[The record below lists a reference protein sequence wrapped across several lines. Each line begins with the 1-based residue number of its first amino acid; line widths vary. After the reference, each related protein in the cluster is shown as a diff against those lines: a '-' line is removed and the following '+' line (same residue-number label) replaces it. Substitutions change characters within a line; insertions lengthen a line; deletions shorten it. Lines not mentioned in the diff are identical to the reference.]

1 MRNILILEGGVNVT
15 PYIKAHGYSWTRNTL
30 HSDQTTRTKDGKAR
44 VVKITDKV
52 TLAFELGE
60 TPAEKLKQFNDV
72 LKKQTFRATYY
83 GIEGEKTLEFY
94 CASFTT
100 GASIITD
107 NHEIWES
114 ASFSMVE
121 V

>member
-30 HSDQTTRTKDGKAR
+30 HSDQTTRTKDGTAR

-60 TPAEKLKQFNDV
+60 TPAEKL
-72 LKKQTFRATYY
+72 TFRATYY